1 MRGHGGGV
9 SITTLRLGIATW
21 LTLAAA
27 SCFCCHTQ
35 SEGVA
40 TMIVRKIK
48 KAETFQGVSLYT
60 LLGQMAAKK
69 QFIEQSHPHFE
80 EFWNCHR
87 ELAQLERAFDQA
99 NKLWMSHQHET
110 RRTNQTRSG

>member
-1 MRGHGGGV
+1 
-9 SITTLRLGIATW
+9 
-21 LTLAAA
+21 
-27 SCFCCHTQ
+27 
-35 SEGVA
+35 
-40 TMIVRKIK
+40 MIVRKIK

-69 QFIEQSHPHFE
+69 QFIEQSYSFSE
-80 EFWNCHR
+80 EYWSCQR
-87 ELAQLERAFDQA
+87 ELAELERTFDQA

>member
-1 MRGHGGGV
+1 
-9 SITTLRLGIATW
+9 
-21 LTLAAA
+21 
-27 SCFCCHTQ
+27 
-35 SEGVA
+35 
-40 TMIVRKIK
+40 MIVRKIK

-87 ELAQLERAFDQA
+87 ELAELERAFDQA
-99 NKLWMSHQHET
+99 NKLWMSHQHEA
-110 RRTNQTRSG
+110 RRTNQTRSGWRVVIAGNHGKQKWGEVVSTVRNIKQVGRSHGNQHSRNE

>member
-1 MRGHGGGV
+1 
-9 SITTLRLGIATW
+9 
-21 LTLAAA
+21 
-27 SCFCCHTQ
+27 
-35 SEGVA
+35 
-40 TMIVRKIK
+40 MIVREAK
-48 KAETFQGVSLYT
+48 KPELNKPVSLYT

-87 ELAQLERAFDQA
+87 ELAELERTFDQA